1 MDVKRQPTI
10 SVRNIGRL
18 LGLKKVE
25 SYWLV
30 HKGYFET
37 ILVNGKMRVVMESF
51 EHWYAG
57 QIKYHKVNGE
67 PPGERL
73 RQESYSARDIAE
85 MLQICEPYAYD
96 VMKSAGIEPV
106 IVDYWRRYPKAAFD
120 EWYAGQNRFRTK
132 ADRDRDAEIEEASMS
147 MPDMARLLDV
157 PRSAVY
163 HILKGPGKDYLEVI
177 TVADRKRI
185 TRASFNRWYYS
196 QTEYLKPEDQPKGI
210 PRKRRSYA
218 DSLTGKRPDALK
230 KQQEI
235 HKSENPDYLTVEEAA
250 VLLKTNPAAIRKWI
264 NSGKLPAFRISRQV
278 TRIPRTEIEAF
289 MSAVN
294 EKGGRKKKWRRS

>member
-10 SVRNIGRL
+10 SICNMGRL

-85 MLQICEPYAYD
+85 MLEINEKYAYS
-96 VMKSAGIEPV
+96 VMKAAGIKPI
-106 IVDYWRRYPKAAFD
+106 IVDYWQRFPKEAFD

-235 HKSENPDYLTVEEAA
+235 HKSENPDFLTVEEASI
-250 VLLKTNPAAIRKWI
+250 LLETTSQTVRKWI
-264 NSGKLPAFRISRQV
+264 KIGILPASRISRTV
-278 TRIPRTEIEAF
+278 VRIPKTELKAF
-289 MSAVN
+289 L
-294 EKGGRKKKWRRS
+294 EKDSRKAGKKKWRRS

>member
-1 MDVKRQPTI
+1 MDAKRQPTI
-10 SVRNIGRL
+10 SVRNMGRL

-73 RQESYSARDIAE
+73 KQESYSARDIAV
-85 MLQICEPYAYD
+85 MLQISEAHAYD
-96 VMKSAGIEPV
+96 VMKAAGIEPV
-106 IVDYWRRYPKAAFD
+106 IVDYWQRYPKAAFE

-157 PRSAVY
+157 PRSVVY
-163 HILKGPGKDYLEVI
+163 HILKGPGKDCLEVI

-185 TRASFNRWYYS
+185 TKTSFERWYSS
-196 QTEYLKPEDQPKGI
+196 QKKYLKPEDQPEGV
-210 PRKRRSYA
+210 PRKRKSYS
-218 DSLTGKRPDALK
+218 DSLTK
-230 KQQEI
+230 KTVKAI
-235 HKSENPDYLTVEEAA
+235 KGVRVVRNSDNPDYFTIDEAA
-250 VLLKTNPAAIRKWI
+250 LFAKTSTARVYKWI
-264 NSGKLPAFRISRQV
+264 SAGRFPALRISKNV
-278 TRIPRTEIEAF
+278 VRIPKRSFEVFIL
-289 MSAVN
+289 SQK
-294 EKGGRKKKWRRS
+294 EKKEDLSWQQS